1 MPATTLPVSDG
12 RGVWW
17 AGGVTSTASDETRSD
32 VPADP
37 AEDLSA
43 YIAAS
48 PSPYHAAQEA
58 LLRLVTR
65 GGWQEVSET
74 DAWAPV
80 ERGAVVRRG
89 ALVAWW
95 WPESAPAHVPLR
107 VVGAHTDSPNL
118 RVKPRPDTGRAGWRQ
133 LGVEVYG
140 GPLLNSWLDRDLG
153 LSGSVSVHDP
163 AGPTEVL
170 FRTDE
175 PIARLPQL
183 AIHLDREIYEKGVDL
198 DRQRH
203 LAPVWGLGTPEP
215 GGFSHWLAAQVGTA
229 PDDVLGWELMFHD
242 LTPPAVIGVDR
253 SLLAAP
259 RLDNQAS
266 CWAGVEALLAAAGTA
281 DTPVVLCL
289 FDHEEVGSVSSAGAG
304 GDVLPGIL
312 ERLVAVRGGGD
323 DELRRSLA
331 GSACASAD
339 MAHATH
345 PNYSER
351 HEPEHWIEAGGG
363 PVLKINSQS
372 RYATDAKAAGIAAA
386 AARQAEVP
394 LQRYV
399 NRTDLPCGSTIG
411 PVTAAR
417 LGMTTFDVGAPQ
429 LSMHSARELC
439 AVADLDPYVRF
450 LAAFCSP

>member
-1 MPATTLPVSDG
+1 
-12 RGVWW
+12 
-17 AGGVTSTASDETRSD
+17 VTSPAAGPD
-32 VPADP
+32 PADP

-43 YIAAS
+43 FIAAS

-58 LLRLVTR
+58 LVRLVAR
-65 GGWQEVSET
+65 GGWQHVSEVEPWS
-74 DAWAPV
+74 AV
-80 ERGAVVRRG
+80 ERGTIVRRG

-95 WPESAPAHVPLR
+95 WPHTAPAHAPLR
-107 VVGAHTDSPNL
+107 VIGAHTDSPNL

-153 LSGSVSVHDP
+153 LSGAVAVHDP
-163 AGPTEVL
+163 GGPTEVL
-170 FRTDE
+170 WRTDE
-175 PIARLPQL
+175 PVARVPQL
-183 AIHLDREIYEKGVDL
+183 AIHLDREIHEKGLNL

-203 LAPVWGLGTPEP
+203 LAPVWGLGAVERGTFER
-215 GGFSHWLAAQVGTA
+215 WLAEQVGA
-229 PDDVLGWELMFHD
+229 PPHEVLGWELMFHD
-242 LTPPAVIGVDR
+242 LAPPAVLGADR
-253 SLLAAP
+253 SMLAAP
-259 RLDNQAS
+259 RLDNLAS
-266 CWAGVEALLAAAGTA
+266 CWAAVEALVAAAGTA
-281 DTPVVLCL
+281 DHPVVICL
-289 FDHEEVGSVSSAGAG
+289 FDHEEVGSVSSSGAG
-304 GDVLPGIL
+304 GDLLPAVL
-312 ERLVAVRGGGD
+312 ERLVLARGGTAD
-323 DELRRSLA
+323 DLQRSLA

-345 PNYSER
+345 PSYVER

-372 RYATDAKAAGIAAA
+372 RYATDARGAGIAAA
-386 AARQAEVP
+386 AARQADVA

-450 LAAFCSP
+450 LTAFAAPSP